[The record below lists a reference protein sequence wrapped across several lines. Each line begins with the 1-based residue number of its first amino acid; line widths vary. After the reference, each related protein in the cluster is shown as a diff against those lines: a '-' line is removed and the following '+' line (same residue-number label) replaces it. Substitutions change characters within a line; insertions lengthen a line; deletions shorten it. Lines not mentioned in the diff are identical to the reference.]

1 MPSVVALNFVNH
13 VLAGESW
20 ACARLQPF
28 AGQTARLEFGP
39 LSVPIGITPAG
50 LFAMEMQNSQSAE
63 SAIDATVTI
72 RLPDDAPLRLLTD
85 RPSLFANAHITGSAE
100 LAETLGFVFR
110 HLRWH
115 AEDDLARFVGDI
127 AAHRLVLGGK
137 RLAQWHVQT
146 AKNFTANIT
155 EYLSEETSSLVHR
168 SDVAGFYDAL
178 AQLSDDCTLLEK
190 RLQKFAVH

>member
-1 MPSVVALNFVNH
+1 MRMLTVTALGFINH

-20 ACARLQPF
+20 ACTRLQPF
-28 AGQTARLEFGP
+28 AGQTARLEFGA
-39 LSVPIGITPAG
+39 LSVPMGITPAG
-50 LFAMEMQNSQSAE
+50 LFTMKTQGAK

-72 RLPDDAPLRLLTD
+72 RLPDDAPLRILTD
-85 RPSLFANAHITGSAE
+85 RPSLFTNAHITGSAE

-115 AEDDLARFVGDI
+115 AEDDLAHFVGDI

-146 AKNFTANIT
+146 AKNFAANIA
-155 EYLSEETSSLVHR
+155 EYLSEETSSLVR
-168 SDVAGFYDAL
+168 RAEVASFSDSL
-178 AQLSDDCTLLEK
+178 AQLHDDCTQLEN
-190 RLQKFAVH
+190 RLQELAAR